1 MRRALLGTCIG
12 AVCGVLTLAGIG
24 AQAGFTYGG
33 LWVFGGHLPPGWGAA
48 GLSAFVYTAYDWW
61 LAGIIGAIFGGLTG
75 LGSWLVRPRP
85 AAKKLTVR

>member
-33 LWVFGGHLPPGWGAA
+33 LWVFGRKLPPGWGAA
-48 GLSAFVYTAYDWW
+48 GLGAFVYTAYYWW

-75 LGSWLVRPRP
+75 LGSWSVRPRP
-85 AAKKLTVR
+85 AGKNLTAR